1 MNALGLAKRRAQRR
15 HRQGG
20 AAMFIVAM
28 MLSVL
33 ASVGIYAL
41 AAASSE
47 VRTSGNE
54 RQNTQTHYLAELGIL
69 GAADQIS
76 TSRAQWYLGLMMTQ
90 PDTPCLALPNIL
102 PSSTPT
108 PAPITLAC
116 RRIGLQELSL
126 GWAPNSGPVPYTGTA
141 FDTSKDPG
149 SLGPIPLKGDLFV
162 ELTDPAQANAPPR
175 YALNLNFC
183 FIGLTASSNGL
194 TQPLYNGATAATQAS
209 YAAEGVEVQRA
220 RIIVGPIQCPK

>member
-1 MNALGLAKRRAQRR
+1 
-15 HRQGG
+15 
-20 AAMFIVAM
+20 MFIVAM

-41 AAASSE
+41 AAAASE

-54 RQNTQTHYLAELGIL
+54 RQNTQTHYLAEYGIL

-76 TSRAQWYLGLMMTQ
+76 TNRAQWYLGVMLTK
-90 PDTPCLALPNIL
+90 PDSPCLALPNIL

-108 PAPITLAC
+108 PDPMTLAC
-116 RRIGLQELSL
+116 RRVGAQELGQQWLAS
-126 GWAPNSGPVPYTGTA
+126 PPVAQYGDGGTPAYTPSTA
-141 FDTSKDPG
+141 PG
-149 SLGPIPLKGDLFV
+149 SLGPIPLTGDFFV

-183 FIGLTASSNGL
+183 FVGMTVSSTGLTEPQYAGAL
-194 TQPLYNGATAATQAS
+194 DPLKAM
-209 YAAEGVEVQRA
+209 YAGEGVETQRA